1 MLNSKATEGSDIGLK
16 VFQEIGHHASNETGI
31 CGVKGDHKQCL
42 TAGRIAK
49 NLGLNRKTVGR
60 WIDRIVESGELEIL
74 AQSAQKGAGAWRVFK
89 VNVPFEDVP
98 LIGTPKSDPL
108 IEENSGNGTPK
119 SDPLIEEMSHLQKK
133 MGHLEELMG
142 HLMGHMTELMGHQT
156 QIMGHPSRGNASKY
170 PEYPIDT
177 KVSSIRE
184 RERVPNGTP
193 PPSLSEPKSEK
204 SSIRKTA
211 SMINMLSDV
220 AKIPAEGNWV
230 ILEDLAKWLV
240 SQEIEPAQI
249 GKHYGRRDP
258 GNGIWWW
265 YRDFWK
271 GKKGEYPEKP
281 TDIRNTIL
289 KAVEFEP
296 LPVQQVETKTTGKAA
311 DATQR
316 AIAKLRAQA
325 AA

>member
-1 MLNSKATEGSDIGLK
+1 MAEHVGTSQSSINRWL
-16 VFQEIGHHASNETGI
+16 
-31 CGVKGDHKQCL
+31 
-42 TAGRIAK
+42 K
-49 NLGLNRKTVGR
+49 NLEDLGFIEMTGRGKRGHWKITEALISYISDEHNVIQKDPKLFRVNNNYSEGINSSDEIIHSEYELFRENNNYSEGIKIIQSEYPSKEETKEENKRKKERGR
-60 WIDRIVESGELEIL
+60 G
-74 AQSAQKGAGAWRVFK
+74 
-89 VNVPFEDVP
+89 VPF
-98 LIGTPKSDPL
+98 S
-108 IEENSGNGTPK
+108 
-119 SDPLIEEMSHLQKK
+119 
-133 MGHLEELMG
+133 
-142 HLMGHMTELMGHQT
+142 
-156 QIMGHPSRGNASKY
+156 
-170 PEYPIDT
+170 
-177 KVSSIRE
+177 
-184 RERVPNGTP
+184 
-193 PPSLSEPKSEK
+193 PSLPEPKSEK

-258 GNGIWWW
+258 GNGVWWW

-296 LPVQQVETKTTGKAA
+296 LLVQQVETKTTGKAA